1 MDKARTCQ
9 PLVKVHLGKP
19 EFRRRPVYELALTPE
34 IGWEQA
40 LRKCSD
46 VQARLEGNFGSK
58 ELTSTLRKDFE
69 RQQRLPGVLS
79 KLPGKGSHAS
89 LPGSQRPDP
98 GQPFTSL
105 GLFSAIL
112 KYAL

>member
-1 MDKARTCQ
+1 MDKVKTCQ

-40 LRKCSD
+40 LRKCSN

-58 ELTSTLRKDFE
+58 ELTSTLRILRDNKGSQAFCE
-69 RQQRLPGVLS
+69 SFQ
-79 KLPGKGSHAS
+79 GKGATQVSQAANGQTQGNPLRALACS
-89 LPGSQRPDP
+89 LQ
-98 GQPFTSL
+98 F
-105 GLFSAIL
+105 
-112 KYAL
+112 